1 MIIEFK
7 TVRASSKEEFEK
19 EKLSEMGTSFINKE
33 YFNKEDYI
41 TSIFIEIDDVVDFT
55 VGRTYHNSQ
64 VHECVYIRFNEQDIS
79 SNILIKGEDFKRILE
94 SVRGCKIKT
103 ASEILN
109 QLDNENNPT
118 SI

>member
-7 TVRASSKEEFEK
+7 TVRASAKEAFEK
-19 EKLSEMGTSFINKE
+19 NKLSETGMVNQE
-33 YFNKEDYI
+33 YYNEEDYI

-55 VGRTYHNSQ
+55 VGKVYHNSE
-64 VHECVYIRFNEQDIS
+64 VHECVYIRFVEENVS
-79 SNILIKGEDFKRILE
+79 TNVLINGEDFKRILE

-103 ASEILN
+103 ASQILN
-109 QLDNENNPT
+109 QLDNEDNPT